1 MVRRLPFKS
10 GTAPQIISAVLLSL
24 SLLVPAAQA
33 QQADTVERSFAV
45 ALIRD
50 VLVAV
55 NHGNWTGNY
64 TVLRD
69 YASRDFADANDP
81 TRLAGLFAPVR
92 EAGLDMLPVLVIEPT
107 ILKAETASRDT
118 QMRLTGYFP
127 TTPQHISFDLV
138 MVQERRRWVL
148 LDISV
153 GQFDPIEEPRQTAPA
168 EPAE

>member
-1 MVRRLPFKS
+1 MVSRLPFKI
-10 GTAPQIISAVLLSL
+10 GTAPQIISAVLISL
-24 SLLVPAAQA
+24 SLLVPTAQA

-107 ILKAETASRDT
+107 ILKAETAARDT

-153 GQFDPIEEPRQTAPA
+153 GQFDPIEQPIQPAPA
-168 EPAE
+168 QPAD